1 MTVWAVN
8 LNKDDTSAALQ
19 YGDIRHINMRYV
31 YGDEIVDEHVPKQVM
46 TEIQF
51 AAAEFDPAYDYVL
64 IIGDHLQLVAFVAEI
79 GRQKGRDVPIHVL
92 RYDKKAQGYI
102 PVWV

>member
-31 YGDEIVDEHVPKQVM
+31 YGDEIVDERVPAPIG
-46 TEIQF
+46 EALWNAARQF
-51 AAAEFDPAYDYVL
+51 DFYDDYVL
-64 IIGDHLQLVAFVAEI
+64 ICGDHLQLVAFMTILGQVAA
-79 GRQKGRDVPIHVL
+79 GRRIHVL

>member
-31 YGDEIVDEHVPKQVM
+31 YGDEIVDEKMPDNVRNELL
-46 TEIQF
+46 T
-51 AAAEFDPAYDYVL
+51 AAQEFDPNQDYVL
-64 IIGDHLQLVAFVAEI
+64 ICGDHLQLVTFMAAL
-79 GRQKGRDVPIHVL
+79 GRVHGKTGLIHVL

-102 PVWV
+102 PVWI